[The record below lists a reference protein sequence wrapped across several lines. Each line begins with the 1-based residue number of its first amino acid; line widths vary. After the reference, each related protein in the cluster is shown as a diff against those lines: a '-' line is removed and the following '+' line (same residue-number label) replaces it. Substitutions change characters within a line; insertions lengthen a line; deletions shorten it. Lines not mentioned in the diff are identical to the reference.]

1 MGIKDTATI
10 RYMRRSDVFADAFN
24 YYFFDGRPAI
34 RLGSLSELDT
44 RETLLLPYGGT
55 SGAPLPVQRERDVLK
70 SLAAMTDR
78 HAAYLLLGVEA
89 QSHIHYAMPVKA
101 LVYDALQYARQV
113 EQAAASHRQSGDYRG
128 QGGDAFLSGFFRE
141 DRLLPV
147 VTLAIYFG
155 PEPWDGPLSL
165 SDMFR
170 AAGQEPGQG
179 SGQGVRQRAGQGQV
193 PKRETEQRA
202 GQGQVP
208 KRETEQDS
216 GQYHS
221 TAMPG
226 SRGSAGSDCH
236 TGSDILAPDIAAL
249 TGYAQDYRIHLLT
262 PEAIGDK
269 DFTKFHSSLKEVL
282 AFIKHSGDMA
292 RLDALLRSDDGFRR
306 LGRSEVDVLNAC
318 VHACL
323 PTPDGKEA
331 IDVCEA
337 IRQMRALAEQKGLEM
352 GRRDKA
358 KAVAKARQEG
368 EKDKAKAIARAQ
380 ELARQ
385 EGEKD
390 KAKAIAKTKTDTLT
404 ETIRNLTLKAGWSP
418 EQAMDMMGLSEDD
431 RQLVRQQMRG

>member
-34 RLGSLSELDT
+34 CPGSLSELDT
-44 RETLLLPYGGT
+44 REALLLPYGGA

-70 SLAAMTDR
+70 SLAVMTDR

-128 QGGDAFLSGFFRE
+128 RGGDAFLSGFLRE

-179 SGQGVRQRAGQGQV
+179 SGQ
-193 PKRETEQRA
+193 
-202 GQGQVP
+202 
-208 KRETEQDS
+208 
-216 GQYHS
+216 YHN

-368 EKDKAKAIARAQ
+368 EKDKAKAIA
-380 ELARQ
+380 
-385 EGEKD
+385 
-390 KAKAIAKTKTDTLT
+390 KTKTDTLT

>member
-34 RLGSLSELDT
+34 RPGSLSELDT
-44 RETLLLPYGGT
+44 REALLLPYGGA

-128 QGGDAFLSGFFRE
+128 RGGDAFLSGFLRE

-179 SGQGVRQRAGQGQV
+179 SGQGQV

-202 GQGQVP
+202 GQG
-208 KRETEQDS
+208 
-216 GQYHS
+216 HS
-221 TAMPG
+221 AAMPG
-226 SRGSAGSDCH
+226 SRGSAGS
-236 TGSDILAPDIAAL
+236 GILAPDIAAL

-269 DFTKFHSSLKEVL
+269 NFTKFHSSLKEVL

-390 KAKAIAKTKTDTLT
+390 KAKAVAKTKTDTLT

>member
-10 RYMRRSDVFADAFN
+10 RYIRRGDVFADAFN

-34 RLGSLSELDT
+34 RPGSLSELDT
-44 RETLLLPYGGT
+44 REALLLPYGGA

-78 HAAYLLLGVEA
+78 HAACLLLGIES

-128 QGGDAFLSGFFRE
+128 RGGDAFLSGFLRE

-147 VTLAIYFG
+147 ITLAIYFG

-170 AAGQEPGQG
+170 AT
-179 SGQGVRQRAGQGQV
+179 GQGQG
-193 PKRETEQRA
+193 PEPTTE
-202 GQGQVP
+202 
-208 KRETEQDS
+208 
-216 GQYHS
+216 
-221 TAMPG
+221 
-226 SRGSAGSDCH
+226 RGSAQGQYSGEPDTQINAQGDSGCTDHSIAAPDSDCH
-236 TGSDILAPDIAAL
+236 TGSGILAPDIAAL

-282 AFIKHSGDMA
+282 AFIKHSGDMT
-292 RLDALLRSDDGFRR
+292 RLDTLLRSDDGFRR

-318 VHACL
+318 VHAGL
-323 PTPDGKEA
+323 PVPEGKET
-331 IDVCEA
+331 INVCEA
-337 IRQMRALAEQKGLEM
+337 IRQMTALAEQKGLEM

-358 KAVAKARQEG
+358 KAV
-368 EKDKAKAIARAQ
+368 ARAQ

-404 ETIRNLTLKAGWSP
+404 ETIRNLTFKTGWSP
-418 EQAMDMMGLSEDD
+418 EQAMDMMGLSGDD